1 MRISKNNINFQFY
14 LFAKTLIPRTNKQ
27 KQKFKIEYNF
37 FHKIVYKNYNF
48 FHKIAYKILHYLILR

>member
-37 FHKIVYKNYNF
+37 FP
-48 FHKIAYKILHYLILR
+48 